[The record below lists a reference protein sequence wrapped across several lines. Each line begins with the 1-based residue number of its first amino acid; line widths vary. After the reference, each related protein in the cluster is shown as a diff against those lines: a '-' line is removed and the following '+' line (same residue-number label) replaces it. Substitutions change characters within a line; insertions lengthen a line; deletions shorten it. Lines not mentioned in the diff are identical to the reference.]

1 MNTKVEMLLD
11 RKGHEVA
18 TIDVDAS
25 AFDAVRMMAACKV
38 GSVVVT
44 EEATIR
50 GIVTERDYLK
60 RVVLPGR
67 PARDTLVGEVMT
79 RHLRF
84 VGPDDTLDDCM
95 AIMTRHRCRH
105 LPVRSGRR
113 LIGILSIGDCVAYL
127 CQELRAE
134 NYYLYEYIHGPLC
147 H

>member
-1 MNTKVEMLLD
+1 MHTKVETLLD
-11 RKGHEVA
+11 RKGHEVV

-44 EEATIR
+44 DGPVIC
-50 GIVTERDYLK
+50 GIMTERDYLK

-67 PARDTLVGEVMT
+67 PVRETLVGDVMT

-84 VGPDDTLDDCM
+84 VQPDDTLDDCM

-105 LPVRSGRR
+105 LPVRNGRR
-113 LIGILSIGDCVAYL
+113 LIGMLSIGDCVAHL
-127 CQELRAE
+127 CQELQAE
-134 NYYLYEYIHGPLC
+134 NHYLYEYIHGPLC